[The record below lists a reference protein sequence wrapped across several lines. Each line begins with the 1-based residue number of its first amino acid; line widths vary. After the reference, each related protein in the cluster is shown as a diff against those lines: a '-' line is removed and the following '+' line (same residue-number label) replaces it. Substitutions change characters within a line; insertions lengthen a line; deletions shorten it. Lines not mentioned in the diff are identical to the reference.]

1 MVGYYVG
8 ARAYRALGPPVMFL
22 RLLGPVI
29 AVLTILLLGS
39 GVILVVGPTSVHAS
53 ALLVHKASFYLWLL
67 AAAVHVVP
75 HFVEA
80 FRLASKDWIDRF
92 HGRVS
97 GAPIRVGAVLSSVAI
112 GILIALAL
120 ANTAPT
126 YQQHY
131 LEPST
136 PAQTPVQAA

>member
-1 MVGYYVG
+1 M
-8 ARAYRALGPPVMFL
+8 
-22 RLLGPVI
+22 
-29 AVLTILLLGS
+29 
-39 GVILVVGPTSVHAS
+39 
-53 ALLVHKASFYLWLL
+53 
-67 AAAVHVVP
+67 
-75 HFVEA
+75 
-80 FRLASKDWIDRF
+80 
-92 HGRVS
+92 S

-120 ANTAPT
+120 ANTAAT